1 MSTSQ
6 PLRLETPLCLLHR
19 QDGAGPLQ
27 CRRGA
32 HTRESR
38 GAVRACTSQGAQ
50 AGSGRGGETFRGDWE
65 GMSPRGA
72 STQQWVLQEV
82 WAILSEDLFV
92 NDMVLSASRQ
102 IVLKRV

>member
-1 MSTSQ
+1 M
-6 PLRLETPLCLLHR
+6 PC
-19 QDGAGPLQ
+19 
-27 CRRGA
+27 
-32 HTRESR
+32 
-38 GAVRACTSQGAQ
+38 VRARVKERRLGA
-50 AGSGRGGETFRGDWE
+50 AEGEKLSGEIGE